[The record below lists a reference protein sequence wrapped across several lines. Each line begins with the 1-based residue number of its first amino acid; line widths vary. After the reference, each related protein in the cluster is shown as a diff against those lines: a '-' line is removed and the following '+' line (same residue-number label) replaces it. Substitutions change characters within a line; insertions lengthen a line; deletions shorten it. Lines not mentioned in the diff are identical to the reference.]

1 VSQVDSLKLIGTVI
15 LGAKTRSQI
24 LADEARYF
32 EALLR
37 YRAPKITDT
46 SYQLLFE
53 SQIGP
58 LSHLQSSASQVA
70 NEIFEAQDAIAV
82 LDEIRQQMAG
92 QPMTVHTP
100 IAVLNLLWLVSG
112 MHQTLEVLLARLG
125 ELHSRF
131 EQVVKYSI
139 PDHPAP
145 SARGLRDSTLV
156 DRFIAELARQV
167 YRDIAYFVTARR
179 HLGSTYPHE
188 SVPRVYVTRAYEP
201 NVHVTAFRS
210 AKAHREWLRWHASQ
224 LHGKPAA
231 HATARGDGSQPTLGA
246 EQSFVAV
253 KMPYW
258 LPDCLELL
266 PVLGHELAHAVLRD
280 ALGSPEGSS
289 WELESP
295 GPLQRLLRGV
305 QGALLVA
312 LPDDLGDLHARYFAT
327 EFVADAL
334 GYARFRDGFLF
345 ALVTEI
351 VGSDLILGSA
361 TDAEGQTF
369 VTGLLLE
376 MKLRQTKQAQP
387 LIQQLQYL
395 IRPKAE
401 PEPAPRLDRLFA
413 ICRLKVL
420 LAQATWH
427 RSILRDVAERSG
439 SGIDFAPESEELL
452 QATEAVLRLLIED
465 ARTSADTVQWA
476 VAVDSISDG
485 VLSWL
490 KTALRDPREI
500 DATLIGETLSAATL
514 SGATALYWEAAT
526 KPSIERPFAPLPPD
540 DANYFLWRQRISTAM
555 ISPLSEH
562 FSEKGGSGQSV
573 SLGDHVHDMVW
584 RSRWRAANP
593 ESSGCPTDSASSVAQ
608 QSTRIVIDDYLFRNS
623 NPRPLFDLLGKRA
636 AREGVDKRA
645 LEFDRYFAK
654 FAGVSTNTLDPY
666 AHVRRVFWPGMIIAK
681 FLREGTTTP
690 ALKEYTELP
699 FDAWDRNT
707 LLGIGAALPPD
718 SLDAATPPYRMQAEA
733 DLASERLGRTQY
745 ALSFW
750 LARTGDVA
758 RQLSSGA
765 EASWSSALLMG
776 RYDGALLAPVG
787 ASVGELR
794 LCTDTL
800 VLVQRR
806 LLSPIFPS
814 DTGYTFSLN
823 GAVAMTMLALSSP
836 LAWRVVLHWLR
847 HSPIATEFRSRGVVH
862 DFYLSDGWE
871 QAILVFR
878 KAPSAATAGIDDV
891 LGMMEEISRHPLVGR
906 TETLFTEGVF
916 DLDPGEK
923 YDVSYRFRCRAH
935 PGTGLCA
942 PRLQERLRDGW
953 QPALPLPLVRVVS
966 GLTDYEVRIEK
977 DIDEVI
983 TPGAKLNSTT
993 GSNDEAVEKLR
1004 RLATG
1009 EERRNAGRAVH
1020 ERLNSKCA
1028 QLVDR
1033 LITQIAFAPK

>member
-1 VSQVDSLKLIGTVI
+1 MSQVDSLKLLGTVI

-37 YRAPKITDT
+37 YRAPEITDT

-70 NEIFEAQDAIAV
+70 NEIFEAQQAIAV
-82 LDEIRQQMAG
+82 LDEIRQQMAV
-92 QPMTVHTP
+92 QLPTVHKP
-100 IAVLNLLWLVSG
+100 ITVLNLLWLVSG

-224 LHGKPAA
+224 LRGQPAP
-231 HATARGDGSQPTLGA
+231 HATARSDGTQATLGA

-289 WELESP
+289 WELEGP
-295 GPLQRLLRGV
+295 GPLQKLLGGIR
-305 QGALLVA
+305 GALLLA
-312 LPDDLGDLHARYFAT
+312 LPDDLDDLHARYFAT

-334 GYARFRDGFLF
+334 GYARFRDSFLF

-376 MKLRQTKQAQP
+376 MKLRQTGQDQP
-387 LIQQLQYL
+387 LIQQLQYI
-395 IRPKAE
+395 IRPQAE
-401 PEPAPRLDRLFA
+401 PEPAQRLDRLFA

-427 RSILRDVAERSG
+427 RSILSSVAERSG

-452 QATEAVLRLLIED
+452 QATESVLHLLIED
-465 ARTSADTVQWA
+465 ARTSGDTAQWA
-476 VAVDSISDG
+476 VAVDRVSDG

-490 KTALRDPREI
+490 KSSLRDPHEI
-500 DATLIGETLSAATL
+500 DATLIGETLS
-514 SGATALYWEAAT
+514 GATALYWEAST
-526 KPSIERPFAPLPPD
+526 KPSVESPFAPRRPK

-593 ESSGCPTDSASSVAQ
+593 ESSDCPTDSASSVAQ

-645 LEFDRYFAK
+645 LEFDKYFAK

-681 FLREGTTTP
+681 YLREGTTTP

-699 FDAWDRNT
+699 FDAWDRNK
-707 LLGIGAALPPD
+707 LLGISAATTPVALA
-718 SLDAATPPYRMQAEA
+718 AATPPYGMQAEA
-733 DLASERLGRTQY
+733 ELASERLGRTQY

-750 LARTGDVA
+750 LARTGNVA
-758 RQLSSGA
+758 SGLRNGA
-765 EASWSSALLMG
+765 EVSWSSALLMG

-787 ASVGELR
+787 ESVGELR

-814 DTGYTFSLN
+814 ETGYTFSLN

-847 HSPIATEFRSRGVVH
+847 HSPIATDFRSRGVVH

-942 PRLQERLRDGW
+942 PRLQERLREDW
-953 QPALPLPLVRVVS
+953 LPELPLPLVRVVS

-977 DIDEVI
+977 EIDEVI
-983 TPGAKLNSTT
+983 KPEDKVNSTT
-993 GSNDEAVEKLR
+993 GSNDAAVEKRR

-1020 ERLNSKCA
+1020 ERLNFKCA